1 MWERFSFYG
10 LRAMLVLFVMAPEGF
25 GWSEEYANKLYGAY
39 TGLVYLTPIFGGW
52 LADNYLGTHR
62 ALLIGG
68 AIIAAGHFCL
78 AAPFHGTFFLGL
90 ALIIIGTGFFKS
102 NVSTMVGQLYEAG
115 DERRDR
121 GYTIFYMGINLGA
134 FFGPIVCGRLRHGV
148 GWHAG
153 FAAAGV
159 GMVLGLVMYV
169 VMKKRF
175 LGTIGDVP
183 AAKLAPREGRQP
195 TSGGAVSEGA
205 KRPRLNDDERGRLI
219 ALLIILVFVFF
230 FWVSFEQ
237 AGSSMNVF
245 AAKSTDLGAFLFR
258 LTPEDFQSVNPL
270 CILIFAPIMAR
281 LWTGLAARDREP
293 SAPAKMGIGM
303 ILAAVGFVFMV
314 LAALGAKTHLVS
326 PMWLIAA
333 YLFHTLGE
341 LCLSP
346 IGLSLVSKLAPTR
359 YSSLFMGLWFFNNFA
374 SDFVAGLLAS
384 QAGRMERGEYF
395 QLLGGRADFFL
406 IFVIAPS
413 LAGGVLL
420 VLVPRLKKLMHG
432 VV

>member
-1 MWERFSFYG
+1 
-10 LRAMLVLFVMAPEGF
+10 
-25 GWSEEYANKLYGAY
+25 
-39 TGLVYLTPIFGGW
+39 
-52 LADNYLGTHR
+52 
-62 ALLIGG
+62 
-68 AIIAAGHFCL
+68 
-78 AAPFHGTFFLGL
+78 
-90 ALIIIGTGFFKS
+90 
-102 NVSTMVGQLYEAG
+102 MVGQLYEAG